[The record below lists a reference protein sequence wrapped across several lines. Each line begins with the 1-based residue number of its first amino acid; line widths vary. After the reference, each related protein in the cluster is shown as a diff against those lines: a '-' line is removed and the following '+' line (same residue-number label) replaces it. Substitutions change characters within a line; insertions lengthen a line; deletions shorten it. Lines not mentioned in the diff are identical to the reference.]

1 MWYDRSMLRF
11 LACGA
16 VAAVVVLA
24 SSRSAH
30 AYCRTTTESVPANYD
45 PTKNGCLPD
54 GRILTDPKT
63 GKQYPSNYLFWRNQC
78 VSYSINEDA
87 SRVADFALA
96 SSIIDDAFARWP
108 AATCGPGIKISNIGS
123 TTCDEVRYNA
133 DSANQNAIIFRD
145 DTWPY
150 KDAFSTLG
158 LTTVTFNS
166 ETGEIFDADME
177 INSSQTNLVATTG
190 LDVGAKQF
198 DLASV
203 VTHEAGHFFGLAHSD
218 DTTATMF
225 ASYKPGTI
233 ALRTL
238 AEDDKKGICEIY
250 PDETTRTVSAT
261 VSATGAIAAEACN
274 PAPRHGYTKI
284 CEEPKKDESCAVTP
298 RAQASSSLSS
308 VSPFAAMG
316 VFGISLL
323 VARRRRR

>member
-1 MWYDRSMLRF
+1 MWYARSMLRF
-11 LACGA
+11 LASGA
-16 VAAVVVLA
+16 VATVIVFAA
-24 SSRSAH
+24 TKSAH
-30 AYCRTTTESVPANYD
+30 AFCRTTTESVPANYD

-54 GRILTDPKT
+54 GRLLTDPKT

-78 VSYSINEDA
+78 VSYSVNEDA
-87 SRVADFALA
+87 SRVADFATA
-96 SSIIDDAFARWP
+96 TSIIDQAFARWP
-108 AATCGPGIKISNIGS
+108 DAECGPGIKISNIGS

-177 INSSQTNLVATTG
+177 INSSQANLVAVDG
-190 LDVGAKQF
+190 NGAVGAKQF

-225 ASYKPGTI
+225 ASYKPGTT
-233 ALRTL
+233 ALRSL
-238 AEDDKKGICEIY
+238 ANDDKKGICEIY
-250 PDETTRTVSAT
+250 PDDATRTVSAT
-261 VSATGAIAAEACN
+261 VSATGAIASEACN

-284 CEEPKKDESCAVTP
+284 CEEPKKDESCSVTP
-298 RAQASSSLSS
+298 RAQASTSLP
-308 VSPFAAMG
+308 PFAAIG
-316 VFGISLL
+316 VFGLGVL